1 MNKDDL
7 HSRRDFFK
15 KSLYTVLPIIGS
27 VVLANPLL
35 SSCSKDDDED
45 DDGGGSQA
53 EVAVAMVPVLQ
64 IVETIVRAMLHGVQH
79 HVMAV
84 VKVLAFLAARHHV

>member
-1 MNKDDL
+1 MRMMMVADL
-7 HSRRDFFK
+7 
-15 KSLYTVLPIIGS
+15 
-27 VVLANPLL
+27 
-35 SSCSKDDDED
+35 
-45 DDGGGSQA
+45 QA

>member
-45 DDGGGSQA
+45 DDGGGSSSGGGSCNGTCTA
-53 EVAVAMVPVLQ
+53 NC
-64 IVETIVRAMLHGVQH
+64 
-79 HVMAV
+79 
-84 VKVLAFLAARHHV
+84 FLC

>member
-1 MNKDDL
+1 MDNKEL
-7 HSRRDFFK
+7 QSRREFFK
-15 KSLYTVLPIIGS
+15 KSLCTVLPIIGS

-45 DDGGGSQA
+45 DSGGGSSSGGGRCNGA
-53 EVAVAMVPVLQ
+53 CTA
-64 IVETIVRAMLHGVQH
+64 RAMLIGHQH
-79 HVMAV
+79 HVTAV

>member
-15 KSLYTVLPIIGS
+15 KSLCTVLPIIGS

-35 SSCSKDDDED
+35 SSCIKDDDE
-45 DDGGGSQA
+45 
-53 EVAVAMVPVLQ
+53 AMVPVLQ
-64 IVETIVRAMLHGVQH
+64 IVETVVKAMLIGHQH

-84 VKVLAFLAARHHV
+84 VKVLAFQAVRHHV